1 MKPSNG
7 SYRLTTLAQPGF
19 PSTSVVYTVT
29 DDGIPTTFGMLEW
42 TDLPPPG
49 MFVKGDIAL
58 RFTTPTDFVALNGA
72 ASFAG
77 TYAPA

>member
-7 SYRLTTLAQPGF
+7 SYRFTTLAQPGA

-29 DDGIPTTFGMLEW
+29 DDGIPTTFGLLEW
-42 TDLPPPG
+42 VEMPPPG
-49 MFVKGDIAL
+49 MFVHGDVAL
-58 RFTTPTDFVALNGA
+58 RFTSETDFVALNGN